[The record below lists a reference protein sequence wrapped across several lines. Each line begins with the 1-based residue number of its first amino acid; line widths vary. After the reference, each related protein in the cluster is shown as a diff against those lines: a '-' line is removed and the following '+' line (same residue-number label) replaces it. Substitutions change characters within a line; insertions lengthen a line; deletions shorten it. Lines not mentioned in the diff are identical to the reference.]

1 MARYTMEDLLGA
13 AEEAGYGVSKRL
25 VVDWVSQ
32 GLLDQPE
39 RKGLGRGKGT
49 TATWPEP
56 QRDLFLTILA
66 KRQTVHQVALLC
78 NVPVAL
84 WLYEGDSFVPLRQ
97 VKRALAT
104 WSGLSTSMS
113 WATAQ
118 RTARHLLNDLGHPE
132 ARLKDQKAFV
142 DAATGMFYR
151 DAFDETAL
159 LPLLRTVFDPKQR
172 GLARTYGGLEIT
184 PEAYLELMQA
194 RWTAVRSLDTIDN
207 SFFQWARYANLMA
220 RKQHQ
225 VRLAHLGVTLG
236 EPVPSAMLN
245 DACRDLVTLLG
256 LGLHMPVGDRDPS
269 LHNPSTWK
277 NAQLQSTVQ
286 SRETGAGFEV
296 GVTVRLP
303 REAPER

>member
-1 MARYTMEDLLGA
+1 MTWYTMEDLLGA
-13 AEEAGYGVSKRL
+13 AEAVGSPVSQRL

-32 GLLDQPE
+32 GLLDRPE

-49 TATWPEP
+49 TATWSES
-56 QRDLFLTILA
+56 QRDLFLTVLA
-66 KRQTVHQVALLC
+66 QRQRVHQVGLLC
-78 NVPVAL
+78 NIPVAL
-84 WLYEGDSFVPLRQ
+84 WLYEGDAFVPLRQ

-132 ARLKDQKAFV
+132 ARPKDQKAFV

-151 DAFDETAL
+151 EAFDETAL
-159 LPLLRTVFDPKQR
+159 LPLLRTVFDPKQS
-172 GLARTYGGLEIT
+172 GLARTRGGLEMT
-184 PEAYLELMQA
+184 PEAYLELVHA
-194 RWTAVRSLDTIDN
+194 RWTAVRQIDTMDN

-225 VRLAHLGVTLG
+225 ARLAQLGVTLEG
-236 EPVPSAMLN
+236 PDTSALLN
-245 DACRDLVTLLG
+245 DACCNLVTLLG
-256 LGLHMPVGDRDPS
+256 LGLQMPTSEPDPS

-277 NAQLQSTVQ
+277 DEELQSTIQ
-286 SRETGAGFEV
+286 SRETNDGLDV
-296 GVTVRLP
+296 GVTVTRP
-303 REAPER
+303 GEALHE